1 MAQADL
7 TRVAS
12 NIGALNSLWAL
23 QNINK
28 QLGVHQT
35 RLSTGKRINSAADDP
50 AGLTIATKLDARAQ
64 GLKVA
69 LDNIGDAK
77 NLLAVAE
84 GGIGRISDII
94 IQMKNK
100 AAQAASDTM
109 GTAERSAIKEQLE
122 AYVKQVDDIVAQ
134 TSWNGNK
141 LIDGS
146 KDAGV
151 LTFQT
156 GADSGDVTQVNG
168 IKNLYA
174 STQENTYGDSLKLAS
189 RGGGAKSLS
198 GVMDAGDILTDGSE
212 VAMDAVPANVTISS
226 GQYQVKLTNVVRA
239 SAGDGGAVTSA
250 TLQLQRVDGTLVAI
264 SDAADGSGALNET
277 VTGAAIVDVLNGG
290 GAYDFGNGITVDLKD
305 GIAAGV
311 GYTAAFTVEE
321 GGNTYSLTSLG
332 GLGVGD
338 SYTNRAGAS
347 KIAVALGDAQSYA
360 DLLWYLEDKLDSVN
374 EMMAK
379 VGAFTGRLT
388 FKEDQVTAAQ
398 INVEASYNRIMNAN
412 MAEEQVN
419 ASKYLILQQTS
430 IAMLAQANQ
439 SPQFLLSLFR

>member
-50 AGLTIATKLDARAQ
+50 AGLTIATKLDSRSQ

-109 GTAERSAIKEQLE
+109 GTAERAAIKEQLT
-122 AYVKQVDDIVAQ
+122 AYAKQIDDIVEQ

-146 KDAGV
+146 KNAGV

-174 STQENTYGDSLKLAS
+174 SAKGVGTGLQLAQIT
-189 RGGGAKSLS
+189 GGTVTIG
-198 GVMDAGDILTDGSE
+198 GVMDAGDILTNGAE
-212 VAMDAVPANVTISS
+212 ATWDATTANYNANLTALAP
-226 GQYQVKLTNVVRA
+226 GQYQVEIVAGGTTGSSSTIRLLDMNGVAQYIDTV
-239 SAGDGGAVTSA
+239 GDGVTTNLTGQIA
-250 TLQLQRVDGTLVAI
+250 TGVDLS
-264 SDAADGSGALNET
+264 SDTTFN
-277 VTGAAIVDVLNGG
+277 
-290 GAYDFGNGITVDLKD
+290 FGNGLTISIEGGMANGT
-305 GIAAGV
+305 
-311 GYTAAFTVEE
+311 YTAALSVSDDGDVYNVRTQGA
-321 GGNTYSLTSLG
+321 GGAELTDAASYSQLMS
-332 GLGVGD
+332 
-338 SYTNRAGAS
+338 
-347 KIAVALGDAQSYA
+347 
-360 DLLWYLEDKLDSVN
+360 YLETKLNDVN

>member
-174 STQENTYGDSLKLAS
+174 STQENTYGNSLQLAS

-198 GVMDAGDILTDGSE
+198 GVMDAGDILTGAE
-212 VAMDAVPANVTISS
+212 VDMSPTPADVTISS

-239 SAGDGGAVTSA
+239 TAGEGGAVTSA
-250 TLQLQRVDGTLVAI
+250 TLQLQRVDGTPVAI

-277 VTGAAIVDVLNGG
+277 VTGAAIVGVLNGG
-290 GAYDFGNGITVDLKD
+290 GTYDFGNGISVNFKD
-305 GIAAGV
+305 GIAAGA

-338 SYTNRAGAS
+338 SYINRAGAS
-347 KIAVALGDAQSYA
+347 KTAVALGDAQSYA
-360 DLLWYLEDKLDSVN
+360 DLMWYLEDKLDSVN

>member
-23 QNINK
+23 QSINK
-28 QLGVHQT
+28 QLGIHQT

-50 AGLTIATKLDARAQ
+50 AGLTIATKLDSRSQ

-109 GTAERSAIKEQLE
+109 GTAERSAIKEQLT
-122 AYVKQVDDIVAQ
+122 AYAKQIDDIVEQ

-146 KDAGV
+146 KNAGV

-156 GADSGDVTQVNG
+156 GADSGDVTQVSG
-168 IKNLYA
+168 ISNLYA
-174 STQENTYGDSLKLAS
+174 TAKGTGTGLELAS
-189 RGGGAKSLS
+189 ISGGTVTIGSI
-198 GVMDAGDILTDGSE
+198 MDAGDVLTDGSE
-212 VAMDAVPANVTISS
+212 ATWDTVAANYNENLTALAA
-226 GQYQVKLTNVVRA
+226 GQYQIEVVAGGTTGSSSTIRLLDMNGNA
-239 SAGDGGAVTSA
+239 QYIDTVGDGVITNATAQIATGVDLSA
-250 TLQLQRVDGTLVAI
+250 APTTF
-264 SDAADGSGALNET
+264 N
-277 VTGAAIVDVLNGG
+277 
-290 GAYDFGNGITVDLKD
+290 FGNGLTIS
-305 GIAAGV
+305 I
-311 GYTAAFTVEE
+311 E
-321 GGNTYSLTSLG
+321 GGMANGTYTSALTVSDDGEVYNVRTQGAG
-332 GLGVGD
+332 GAELTD
-338 SYTNRAGAS
+338 AASYS
-347 KIAVALGDAQSYA
+347 ELMS
-360 DLLWYLEDKLDSVN
+360 YLETKLDDVN
-374 EMMAK
+374 EVMAK
-379 VGAFTGRLT
+379 IGAFTGRLT
-388 FKEDQVTAAQ
+388 FKEDQVTASQ

-419 ASKYLILQQTS
+419 ASKYMILQQTS

-439 SPQFLLSLFR
+439 SPQFLLSLFQ

>member
-50 AGLTIATKLDARAQ
+50 AGLTIATKLQSRSE

-84 GGIGRISDII
+84 GGIGRVSDII

-109 GTAERSAIKEQLE
+109 GTAERAAIKEQLT
-122 AYVKQVDDIVAQ
+122 AYAKQIDDVIDQ

-146 KDAGV
+146 KDAGI

-168 IKNLYA
+168 IRNLYA
-174 STQENTYGDSLKLAS
+174 TDQGV
-189 RGGGAKSLS
+189 GGAGSSLMLADTTSS
-198 GVMDAGDILTDGSE
+198 GATEVAGSDLGAAYTVGAWSAATKNNNISLLAAGTYTMRITTGGTDGAASKVE
-212 VAMDAVPANVTISS
+212 LLTSGGTSMMIDTLGTGVATTGVA
-226 GQYQVKLTNVVRA
+226 L
-239 SAGDGGAVTSA
+239 SATHDFDGGDTF
-250 TLQLQRVDGTLVAI
+250 
-264 SDAADGSGALNET
+264 
-277 VTGAAIVDVLNGG
+277 
-290 GAYDFGNGITVDLKD
+290 DFGNGLTVTVADMNGVADDTVFTAQVEVTGD
-305 GIAAGV
+305 GEYDV
-311 GYTAAFTVEE
+311 K
-321 GGNTYSLTSLG
+321 
-332 GLGVGD
+332 
-338 SYTNRAGAS
+338 TNGAT
-347 KIAVALGDAQSYA
+347 GDALIDAEDYS
-360 DLLWYLEDKLDSVN
+360 DLMFYLEGKLNDVN

-388 FKEDQVTAAQ
+388 FKEDQVMASQ

-419 ASKYLILQQTS
+419 ASKFMILQQTS

>member
-174 STQENTYGDSLKLAS
+174 STQENTYGNSLELAS

-198 GVMDAGDILTDGSE
+198 GVMDAGDILTGTE
-212 VAMDAVPANVTISS
+212 VAMSATPADVTISS

-239 SAGDGGAVTSA
+239 TAGAGGAVTSA
-250 TLQLQRVDGTLVAI
+250 TLQLQRVDGTPVAI

-277 VTGAAIVDVLNGG
+277 VTGAAIVGVLNGG
-290 GAYDFGNGITVDLKD
+290 GTYDFGNGISVNFKD
-305 GIAAGV
+305 GIAAGA

-347 KIAVALGDAQSYA
+347 KTAVALGDAQSYA
-360 DLLWYLEDKLDSVN
+360 DLMWYLEDKLDSVN

>member
-23 QNINK
+23 QSINK

-50 AGLTIATKLDARAQ
+50 AGLTIATKLDSRSQ

-109 GTAERSAIKEQLE
+109 GTAERSAIKEQLT
-122 AYVKQVDDIVAQ
+122 AYAKQIDDIVEQ

-146 KDAGV
+146 KNAGV

-174 STQENTYGDSLKLAS
+174 SAKGVGTGLSLAS
-189 RGGGAKSLS
+189 ITGGTVTIG
-198 GVMDAGDILTDGSE
+198 GVMDAGNVLTDGAEATWATPTSTTLT
-212 VAMDAVPANVTISS
+212 ALAP
-226 GQYQVKLTNVVRA
+226 GQYQVEIVAGGTTGSSSTIRLLDMNGNAQYIDTV
-239 SAGDGGAVTSA
+239 GDGGDNATAQIATGVDLSA
-250 TLQLQRVDGTLVAI
+250 
-264 SDAADGSGALNET
+264 DAT
-277 VTGAAIVDVLNGG
+277 F
-290 GAYDFGNGITVDLKD
+290 DFGNGLTVSIE
-305 GIAAGV
+305 GGMANGT
-311 GYTAAFTVEE
+311 YTAALTV
-321 GGNTYSLTSLG
+321 SDD
-332 GLGVGD
+332 GD
-338 SYTNRAGAS
+338 VYNVKTQGAS
-347 KIAVALGDAQSYA
+347 GAELTDAASYSE
-360 DLLWYLEDKLDSVN
+360 LMSYLETKLNDVN

-419 ASKYLILQQTS
+419 ASKYMILQQTS

-439 SPQFLLSLFR
+439 SPQFLLSLFQ